1 MVQENVDKELMKA
14 FETDA
19 EITFIRAR
27 AGAGKTYLSVAYALY
42 RASEGDRVAIFVR
55 TRSEINQALRIARE
69 IRSRLGDRAKELPT
83 MIPMTGKEALCRFP
97 PENNAV
103 IKWWCRIIDC
113 EFLNHKINDEFR
125 DLIQNQ
131 QFSSI
136 REYFIQARDM
146 HLCPYFAL
154 QLAAS
159 EHQTII
165 VTHPY
170 LINDE
175 LFERLGERDILIIDE
190 AHNLLKPITAR
201 INARELKGS
210 LRDLNDNEIQNMI
223 INLWRR
229 GDRHKAM
236 KISRVWSFTSSPGEV
251 IRINHE
257 YIKVLPPDE
266 LIRERMRAARK
277 IFVISSTLYPINM
290 YKKLFARNIKAEIK
304 IIPGFLRNTKTKIHV
319 ILKIGLTS
327 RYKERSEKTF
337 RMYAKVIQE
346 IVNKLNKTTLVFVPS
361 KEFASNL
368 YRELRWTVVLDE
380 TDLYQIESEHVISV
394 MGSKIS
400 EGVDI
405 SIGQKEPELV
415 IIAGLPYPRRDK
427 EYLGIINLY
436 TKYYKIDA
444 RTLLTTME
452 TSEMLSRL
460 IQTAGRV
467 GRKKK
472 GAVIIIDDRITSIP
486 IKIPIY
492 SNIKELIAS
501 LRKFFEKSHVS

>member
-1 MVQENVDKELMKA
+1 MIQENVDKELMKA

-69 IRSRLGDRAKELPT
+69 IGSRLGDRAKELPT

-125 DLIQNQ
+125 ELIQNQ

-154 QLAAS
+154 QLVAS
-159 EHQTII
+159 EHQI
-165 VTHPY
+165 VIATHPY

-257 YIKVLPPDE
+257 CIKVLPPDE

-277 IFVISSTLYPINM
+277 IFVISSTLYPMNM
-290 YKKLFARNIKAEIK
+290 YKKLFASNIKAEIK
-304 IIPGFLRNTKTKIHV
+304 IVPGFLENSVKRVHAV
-319 ILKIGLTS
+319 LKVGLTS
-327 RYKERSEKTF
+327 KYTDRDKRTYRL
-337 RMYAKVIQE
+337 YAKAIRG
-346 IVNKLNKTTLVFVPS
+346 IVNELERTTIVFVPS
-361 KEFASNL
+361 KDFAKNL
-368 YRELRWTVVLDE
+368 SRELEWDIVLDE
-380 TDLYQIESEHVISV
+380 NDLYQVETKHIISV
-394 MGSKIS
+394 MGSRIS

-405 SIGQKEPELV
+405 SISGKEPELV
-415 IIAGLPYPRRDK
+415 IIAGLPYPRRDR

-436 TKYYKIDA
+436 TKHYEIDTG
-444 RTLLTTME
+444 TLLSVME

-467 GRKKK
+467 GRKRK
-472 GAVIIIDDRITSIP
+472 GAVIIIDDRITRIP
-486 IKIPIY
+486 IRIPVY
-492 SNIKELIAS
+492 SSLKRLI
-501 LRKFFEKSHVS
+501 LDLKKFFR